1 MKVLKFGGTS
11 VGSSENIQR
20 VAKIVKTKAENTA
33 IVVVVSAVG
42 GITDKLMA
50 ASKKAI
56 QGNLDYKSD
65 FNQIKK
71 QHIEIIEGLL
81 SGASLEETKDLV
93 LEKLSELEKLLEGIY
108 LINELS
114 IQTTDKLLSFGELI
128 SSLIIFEYMQHIQD
142 AEPAGKRFSGF
153 SPTGTL

>member
-128 SSLIIFEYMQHIQD
+128 SSLIIFE
-142 AEPAGKRFSGF
+142 
-153 SPTGTL
+153 